1 MQKGIEV
8 LNSVIVN
15 IPIVGACRYRFN
27 PGFSTYGR
35 GTSVKLFL
43 KWIDKA
49 KTRHFFFLY
58 LRQILQ
64 IPITYI

>member
-15 IPIVGACRYRFN
+15 IPIVGASRYRFN

-43 KWIDKA
+43 KRVDKA
-49 KTRHFFFLY
+49 KTRHFFLY

-64 IPITYI
+64 ISITYI